1 VNDLD
6 EYTEAALQRLLT
18 EHPDLGEQ
26 GITLTRRGNRLA
38 LSGEVETE
46 ARAEQIRAR
55 VQAAV
60 PDVELVCDI
69 GVTRATVP
77 TEHEDLT

>member
-6 EYTEAALQRLLT
+6 EYTEAAVQRLLT

-26 GITLTRRGNRLA
+26 GITLTRHGQHLV

-69 GVTRATVP
+69 GVIRAAVP
-77 TEHEDLT
+77 TDHEDLP